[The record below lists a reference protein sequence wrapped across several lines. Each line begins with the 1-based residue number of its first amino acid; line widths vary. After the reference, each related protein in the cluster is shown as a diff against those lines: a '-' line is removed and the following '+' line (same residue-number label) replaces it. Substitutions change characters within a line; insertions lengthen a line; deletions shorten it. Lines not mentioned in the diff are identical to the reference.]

1 MRVKVSSRNQIA
13 VPSEVRKRLQI
24 KPGDHLLIDVRE
36 GYVVLIPEPQ
46 DYSRHLKGLHSEVW
60 ESVEPQEYVRGERD
74 DWQE

>member
-60 ESVEPQEYVRGERD
+60 ESVEPQEYVRRERD